1 MKEKEF
7 YIIFFD
13 GVCNLCNSAVQ
24 FIIKHDKNR
33 SYRYASLQS
42 ELGKKFLKERN
53 IDPKELDSIILVKP
67 NEAYYHKSSAALRI
81 AKKLS
86 GFYPILSIFLVV
98 PKFIRDFIYDFI
110 AKNRYKWFGK
120 KSNCMIPT
128 AEQQTLFLS

>member
-1 MKEKEF
+1 MQEKEF

-13 GVCNLCNSAVQ
+13 GVCNLCNSAIQ

-33 SYRYASLQS
+33 SFRYASLQS
-42 ELGKKFLKERN
+42 ELGRKFLEERN
-53 IDPKELDSIILVKP
+53 LDSKELDSMILVKP
-67 NEAYYHKSSAALRI
+67 NEAYYYKSTAALYI

-86 GFYPILSIFLVV
+86 GFYPILSIFLII

-128 AEQQTLFLS
+128 TEQQSLFLS